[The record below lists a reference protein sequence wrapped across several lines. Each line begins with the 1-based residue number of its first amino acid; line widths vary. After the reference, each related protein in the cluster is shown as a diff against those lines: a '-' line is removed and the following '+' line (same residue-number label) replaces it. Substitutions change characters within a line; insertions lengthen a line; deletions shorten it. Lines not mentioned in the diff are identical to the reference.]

1 MPCAYPSPV
10 IGLFLAAHF
19 FDLTAA
25 MIDSVEALSSTCE
38 KYQPAPS
45 PQPSPTL
52 KDASL
57 SKSPPNRLIG
67 PSPLPPPSIFIVL
80 VLAAIDR
87 GTGATAPWAE
97 AALLTTL

>member
-1 MPCAYPSPV
+1 MA
-10 IGLFLAAHF
+10 
-19 FDLTAA
+19 TAWRQPGRGVVVGGGGA
-25 MIDSVEALSSTCE
+25 
-38 KYQPAPS
+38 YQPAPS

-87 GTGATAPWAE
+87 GTGATAPGRGEVGGCGGAR
-97 AALLTTL
+97 